1 MASEVGVVDID
12 QSKIVRKGRLQPG
25 RMLLI
30 DTNQGRIVEDDEIK
44 QQLSAAAPYQEWLD
58 AGLVELGDLPARE
71 HVVFSRDS
79 VLRRQQVFGYTHEEL
94 KIIQSQVDINQVLVL
109 DMVAQGKAILSE
121 LYQSLEGYL
130 AGYEVVATEQPL
142 YERIQNFDFEYNF
155 KGFIDL
161 VLKTPDGKI
170 HIIDWKTCSWGWD
183 TKKKSDPMVTYQL
196 TYYKNFYAQKFNIDP
211 KMIETHFALL
221 KRTAKKNRIE
231 FFRVSSG
238 TKKIENANNLLT
250 RAILAIK
257 NGKYIKNRLSCKGC
271 EFYKTDLCK

>member
-1 MASEVGVVDID
+1 MSHISFSELKVWNECTHKHKLQYID
-12 QSKIVRKGRLQPG
+12 KQKVFTSTEYTCFGTAMHETCEKS
-25 RMLLI
+25 LLKEI
-30 DTNQGRIVEDDEIK
+30 REDQHDEYFENK
-44 QQLSAAAPYQEWLD
+44 FQ
-58 AGLVELGDLPARE
+58 
-71 HVVFSRDS
+71 
-79 VLRRQQVFGYTHEEL
+79 EEL
-94 KIIQSQVDINQVLVL
+94 KIIQGQVEINQVLVS

-121 LYQSLEGYL
+121 LYQSLESYL
-130 AGYEVVATEQPL
+130 VGYEVVATEQPL

-155 KGFIDL
+155 KGFVDL
-161 VLKTPDGKI
+161 VIKTQDGKI

-196 TYYKNFYAQKFNIDP
+196 TYYKNFYAQKFDIDP
-211 KMIETHFALL
+211 NMIETHFALL

-238 TKKIENANNLLT
+238 PKKIENANNLLT
-250 RAILAIK
+250 KAVLAIK